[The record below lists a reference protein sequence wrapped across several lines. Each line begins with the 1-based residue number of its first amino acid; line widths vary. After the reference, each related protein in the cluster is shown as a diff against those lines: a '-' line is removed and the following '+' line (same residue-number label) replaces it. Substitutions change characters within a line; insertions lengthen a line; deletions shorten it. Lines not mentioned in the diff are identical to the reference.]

1 MKTIKVLIVDDS
13 LLFRQM
19 LIKYFLTVPHIQ
31 IIGYAVNASDARQKI
46 ISLKP
51 DVVTLDVEM
60 PGMSGIDFLKDFLP
74 EHPVP
79 VILVSSLN
87 IRVFDALSY
96 GAVDFIRKPEQSV
109 SYSISKDAF
118 FSSLQSKI
126 VIASQAHVKVP
137 SKPGSQPALPVP
149 PITLSHNALSST
161 IIGIGASTGGTETTL
176 EILKMLPKEM
186 PGIVITQHMPE
197 GFTAMYAE
205 RLNRICKLEV
215 KEAKNGDPVLPGRV
229 LIAPGSLQM
238 RVVSA
243 RGGYQVRCTRGEK
256 VNGHCPSVDVLFSSI
271 AENVSIRKIGIILT
285 GMGRDGAD
293 GLLQMRK
300 KGAFTIG
307 QDKNS
312 SVVYG
317 MPMVA
322 NNIGAVC
329 VQSSYRNIA
338 SVLLNHLKQ

>member
-1 MKTIKVLIVDDS
+1 MKIIKVLIVDDS
-13 LLFRQM
+13 LFFRQM
-19 LIKYFLTVPHIQ
+19 LIQYFLKVPNIEV
-31 IIGYAVNASDARQKI
+31 IGYAVNASDARKKI
-46 ISLKP
+46 LQMRP

-74 EHPVP
+74 EHPIP

-96 GAVDFIRKPEQSV
+96 GAVDFIRKPDISSV
-109 SYSISKDAF
+109 NSRDTF
-118 FSSLQSKI
+118 FSSLQSKL
-126 VIASQAHVKVP
+126 VIASQAHVRIPQKADQTRP
-137 SKPGSQPALPVP
+137 LPLPAAKLP
-149 PITLSHNALSST
+149 HNVLSST

-176 EILKMLPKEM
+176 EILKALPKEM

-205 RLNRICKLEV
+205 RLNRICRLEV
-215 KEAKNGDPVLPGRV
+215 KEAQNGDAIMPGRV

-243 RGGYQVRCTRGEK
+243 RGGYKVQCTKGEK

-271 AENVSIRKIGIILT
+271 AENVSIRKVGIILT

-293 GLLQMRK
+293 GLLKMRQ

-312 SVVYG
+312 SIVYG

-329 VQSSYRNIA
+329 IQSSYRNIA
-338 SVLLNHLKQ
+338 SVLINHLKQ

>member
-13 LLFRQM
+13 LVFRQM
-19 LIKYFLTVPHIQ
+19 LMRYFLTVPNIQ
-31 IIGYAVNASDARQKI
+31 IIGYAINAADARQKI
-46 ISLKP
+46 LKLQP

-60 PGMSGIDFLKDFLP
+60 PGMSGIDFLKNFLP
-74 EHPVP
+74 EHPIP
-79 VILVSSLN
+79 FILVSSLN

-96 GAVDFIRKPEQSV
+96 GAVDFIRKPDMALAH
-109 SYSISKDAF
+109 SKDAF

-126 VIASQAHVKVP
+126 VIASQAHVKIPQKKTNERILPLP
-137 SKPGSQPALPVP
+137 SG
-149 PITLSHNALSST
+149 TLSHNTLSST

-176 EILKMLPKEM
+176 EILKALPKEM
-186 PGIVITQHMPE
+186 PGIVVTQHMPE
-197 GFTAMYAE
+197 GFTAMYAQ
-205 RLNRICKLEV
+205 RLNRLCKLEV
-215 KEAKNGDPVLPGRV
+215 KEAKHGSPILPGQV

-238 RVVSA
+238 KVVPA
-243 RGGYQVRCTRGEK
+243 QKGYMVQCVNGEK

-271 AENVSIRKIGIILT
+271 AENVSVRKVGIILT

-293 GLLQMRK
+293 GLLKMRQ

-307 QDKNS
+307 QDKAS

-329 VQSSYRNIA
+329 IQSSYKNIA